1 MRPFGPWV
9 IACSALLGFVAAI
22 YGFWQRGLQIAELS
36 GRMEQAESRADARIG
51 ELQAK
56 LTAAEKAR
64 VVAERAA
71 KESRLAAAAPG
82 AAVGPRAVTNPLNL
96 SEMRKDPAYAAIWRK
111 QQLRNIQ
118 RQYGDAFAA
127 LKLPP
132 DQLAKLKDLLVTRND
147 ANLDASEAAQEA
159 GLTGR
164 DVSLAIRNATNSVND
179 EIKALIGDDKFT
191 QLQTTPQTSMAKTML
206 ENTVAVDLE
215 GAGQPLN
222 SDQLASLAAIYNQ
235 TQRQPPAGAG
245 QGWQTPDPQTGL
257 APVDEALL
265 NQASQSL
272 TPAQLPI
279 LRDYLLEVR
288 QQQQYMQKRLAAARG
303 GGG

>member
-9 IACSALLGFVAAI
+9 IACSALLGFAAAI

-36 GRMEQAESRADARIG
+36 GRLEQAERRTDERLG
-51 ELQAK
+51 DLQAK
-56 LTAAEKAR
+56 LSAAEQAR

-71 KESRLAAAAPG
+71 RESKPAATAPG
-82 AAVGPRAVTNPLNL
+82 AAGPTGGFSPLNL
-96 SEMRKDPAYAAIWRK
+96 NDMRKDPAYAAIWRK

-159 GLTGR
+159 GLAGR
-164 DVSLAIRNATNSVND
+164 DVSLAIRNATNAVND
-179 EIKALIGDDKFT
+179 EIKALIGDDSFS

-215 GAGQPLN
+215 GAGQPL
-222 SDQLASLAAIYNQ
+222 SPDQLASLAASYNQ
-235 TQRQPPAGAG
+235 TQRQPPAGAV

-257 APVDEALL
+257 APADEALL